1 MLLAALAAAVVV
13 AGVPHALTV
22 AVVLVAL
29 SVPVM
34 LVVGPGLRRAAVVV
48 VLTGTLAD
56 AGLGSGGDTAAARA
70 LGGRDSRAGHGSGRR
85 RSAGSARG
93 RRLARAHRW
102 NAAGRAG
109 RLVPLER
116 GRNNGGD
123 LTGSRRGRGDRSL
136 LTGRIEKARRS
147 QYEADRGQYGEQA
160 DNRCGY
166 ARKTTPH
173 DLSIGVPA
181 PALNPNV
188 GFGLYDP
195 SARVFCSMRA
205 LVGACEI
212 HPSRPESPFPCTL
225 ERPLLLNI
233 T

>member
-13 AGVPHALTV
+13 AGVPHALSV

-34 LVVGPGLRRAAVVV
+34 LVVGLGLRRAAVVV

-70 LGGRDSRAGHGSGRR
+70 LGGRDSRAGQGSGRR

-93 RRLARAHRW
+93 RRLTRAHRW

-109 RLVPLER
+109 RLVPLEWA
-116 GRNNGGD
+116 RNNGGD

-160 DNRCGY
+160 DDRCGY

-173 DLSIGVPA
+173 DLSHRRT
-181 PALNPNV
+181 
-188 GFGLYDP
+188 
-195 SARVFCSMRA
+195 SAC
-205 LVGACEI
+205 L
-212 HPSRPESPFPCTL
+212 ES
-225 ERPLLLNI
+225 
-233 T
+233 